1 MSPHASS
8 RHRAGGRHPPGGHGH
23 GHPPGDVPRR
33 LGVALVVALVVLVA
47 EVVGGLLT
55 GSLALLAD
63 ATHAAT
69 DAAGVGLVLFATV
82 MAARPP
88 SPTRTYGW
96 QRTEVLAA
104 AVNAVLLLGAGGWVV
119 VEAVRRLADPQ
130 PVEAGGMLLV
140 AGLGLLANA
149 GSLLVLRSGRERS
162 LGLRTAYLEVLAD
175 LLGSAAVLL
184 AAVVVAVT
192 GSPQADPVVSLVI
205 GAALLPRSWRLLR
218 DAVDVLLEAAPR
230 DVDLLAVR
238 AHLLSEEGVLDVH
251 DLHAWTITHGVP
263 VLSAHVVVADAVLAD
278 GHGSALLDRLLACLE
293 GHFDVEHSTLQL
305 ETPGHRDHE
314 PVLHA

>member
-1 MSPHASS
+1 MSRHGAHTSVPHAHGAAAGTSP
-8 RHRAGGRHPPGGHGH
+8 RGVRA
-23 GHPPGDVPRR
+23 R
-33 LGVALVVALVVLVA
+33 LAIALAVALAVLVV

-69 DAAGVGLVLFATV
+69 DAAGVGLALFAAV
-82 MAARPP
+82 LAARPP
-88 SPTRTYGW
+88 DPSRTFGW

-104 AVNAVLLLGAGGWVV
+104 ASNAVLLLGAAGWVV
-119 VEAVRRLADPQ
+119 VEAVQRLADPQ
-130 PVEAGGMLLV
+130 PVQAVGMLAVAAVGLV
-140 AGLGLLANA
+140 ANG
-149 GSLLVLRSGRERS
+149 GSLLLLSSGRDKS
-162 LGLRTAYLEVLAD
+162 LGLRSAYLEVLAD

-192 GSPQADPVVSLVI
+192 GEVRADPAVSLLV
-205 GAALLPRSWRLLR
+205 GLGLLPRSWRLLR
-218 DAVDVLLEAAPR
+218 EAVDVLLEAAPR

-238 AHLLSEEGVLDVH
+238 EHLLSAEGVLDVH

-263 VLSAHVVVADAVLAD
+263 VLSAHVVVADEVLAD
-278 GHGSALLDRLLACLE
+278 GHGSALLVRLLACLE

-305 ETPGHRDHE
+305 ESEGHRDHE

>member
-1 MSPHASS
+1 MSRHGAHTSVPHAHGAAASTS
-8 RHRAGGRHPPGGHGH
+8 PRGVRA
-23 GHPPGDVPRR
+23 R
-33 LGVALVVALVVLVA
+33 LAIALAVALAVLVV

-69 DAAGVGLVLFATV
+69 DAAGVGLALFAAV
-82 MAARPP
+82 LAARPP
-88 SPTRTYGW
+88 DPSRTFGW

-104 AVNAVLLLGAGGWVV
+104 ASNAVLLLGAAGWVV
-119 VEAVRRLADPQ
+119 VEAVQRLADPQ
-130 PVEAGGMLLV
+130 PVQAVGMLAVAAVGLV
-140 AGLGLLANA
+140 ANG
-149 GSLLVLRSGRERS
+149 GSLLLLSSGRDKS
-162 LGLRTAYLEVLAD
+162 LGLRSAYLEVLAD

-192 GSPQADPVVSLVI
+192 GEVRADPAVSLLV
-205 GAALLPRSWRLLR
+205 GLGLLPRSWRLLR
-218 DAVDVLLEAAPR
+218 EAVDVLLEAAPR

-238 AHLLSEEGVLDVH
+238 EHLLSAEGVLDVH

-263 VLSAHVVVADAVLAD
+263 VLSAHVVVADEVLAD
-278 GHGSALLDRLLACLE
+278 GHGSALLVRLLACLE

-305 ETPGHRDHE
+305 ESEGHRDHE